1 MSRVRK
7 AVCWILGLVV
17 VLILLLLSIAYALT
31 TDKVQQWLFQ
41 KSLTMLSERLNTRV
55 EADSLKVN
63 PWTGDISL
71 YGFGMDDLSKEEMLR
86 VDTLQVSLSVEHLL
100 LRQVVVDELK
110 LRNASAIIYKER
122 KDSAANFQFV
132 VEAFKKKPS
141 ANDKKDKKAKKEP
154 FSFDLDKI
162 LISNLHFKWDVRD
175 QKRKNE
181 GKPHHGAFDANHVDA
196 QLDLSASLNTIN
208 KDSIHA
214 NIKHLC
220 LDDKASGLYVK
231 ELTTEA
237 AFGKQGVTLHDLNLA
252 LNKTKIQM
260 GTIKA
265 AYHTTP
271 ADTIKGT
278 KKKIDLSIEPF
289 PLHADV
295 YLQDIAAPFAPAL
308 NHFTTPLVL
317 DVNVGGTLDRFTF
330 SNIRVTSADKRLQL
344 TAQGDLCNVTKG
356 KEALCLHFT
365 GINMSAR
372 RGIKEQIINH
382 FAKKVNLKMI
392 RQLKAVGD
400 IRYNGSLGIFY
411 KLEKFRGTLFTKF
424 GNVNFNFALDGKTR
438 YMNGTLHTDA
448 LEVGK
453 IMNLEKLGAVG
464 FNADYKFNLSSKRF
478 KGQQGV
484 KHGRLPQG
492 WLKADVHNAKYKFI
506 HFKEIDAEMSSDGS
520 VASGTV
526 FIPQKPLDLLVR
538 FEYTQTVD
546 KQGIK
551 LHPTLKVH
559 HKKKDPAATDDAKP
573 KKSFAEKLKGL
584 FKKKKKAE
592 DDSAN
597 E

>member
-1 MSRVRK
+1 MCWIRK
-7 AVCWILGLVV
+7 SIYWILGIVV
-17 VLILLLLSIAYALT
+17 VLVVLLAGVAYALT
-31 TDKVQQWLFQ
+31 TDRVQLWLFQ
-41 KSLTMLSERLNTRV
+41 KSLTMLSERLDTRV

-71 YGFGMDDLSKEEMLR
+71 YGFGMDDLSKVEMLR
-86 VDTLQVSLSVEHLL
+86 VDTLQVSLSVKHLL
-100 LRQVVVDELK
+100 MRQVVVDELK
-110 LRNASAIIYKER
+110 LRNASAVIYKER

-196 QLDLSASLNTIN
+196 QLDLSASLNTIK

-295 YLQDIAAPFAPAL
+295 YLQDIAAPFAPVL

-365 GINMSAR
+365 GIKMSAR

-411 KLEKFRGTLFTKF
+411 KYERFRGMLFTKF
-424 GNVNFNFALDGKTR
+424 GNVNFNFGLDGITK
-438 YMNGTLHTDA
+438 YMNGTLYTDS

-453 IMNLEKLGAVG
+453 LMNVPEMGAVG
-464 FNADYKFNLSSKRF
+464 FHADYKFNLSSKRF
-478 KGQQGV
+478 KGQKGIKQ
-484 KHGRLPQG
+484 GRLPQG
-492 WLKADVHNAKYKFI
+492 WLKASVQNAKYKFI
-506 HFKEIDAEMSSDGS
+506 HFKEIDVDVQSNGS
-520 VASGTV
+520 VASGMV
-526 FIPQKPLDLLVR
+526 FVPQKPLDLLVR

-592 DDSAN
+592 EDSTN